1 MGKEIDLLKKYPKPI
16 RDLSSRNKN
25 KSKKIRLIARKF
37 GRDFFDGQ
45 RKYGYGGYN
54 YHPKFWSDVVLTF
67 KNHWKLK
74 KGDSILDVGCGKG
87 FMIYDFKRVI
97 KGLEVHGVDISNYA
111 IQNSLQT
118 IKNKVS
124 IADAKKLPFANN
136 SFDYVISINTIH
148 NLGKKDCAKSLKEIE
163 RVSKKSSFVT
173 VDAYETVTQK
183 KRMYQWNLTAKTIMS
198 INQWEKF
205 FKINKYS
212 GDYFWFI
219 P

>member
-1 MGKEIDLLKKYPKPI
+1 MKKINLLKNYPSTK
-16 RDLSSRNKN
+16 RDLSQALIQRTDEV
-25 KSKKIRLIARKF
+25 RLVARKF
-37 GRDFFDGQ
+37 GKDFFDGE

-87 FMIYDFKRVI
+87 FMIYDFKRI
-97 KGLEVHGVDISNYA
+97 IDGLEVHGIDISNYA
-111 IQNSLQT
+111 IQNSLQPV
-118 IKNKVS
+118 KNKVS
-124 IADAKKLPFANN
+124 IANAKKLPFADN

-148 NLGKKDCAKSLKEIE
+148 NLAKKDCAKSLKEIE
-163 RVSKKSSFVT
+163 RVSKKGSFIT
-173 VDAYETVTQK
+173 VDAYQTVTQK

-198 INQWEKF
+198 VNQWKIF
-205 FKINKYS
+205 FKINKFS